1 MNKNLFLVLYI
12 SLSIIATLLLG
23 NIIVIGDKLGQI
35 THIYI
40 EYALYVAMLILAFI
54 YVLRPIIK
62 VHRAPEFP
70 KLSVNE
76 NWDSKQLYSFAMD
89 LIHNCDYIKDKKIRK
104 EHISKF
110 KDNISGNI
118 GYTQGL
124 RDYISKELSIRMD
137 GDKKMGVIG
146 INERIKEWAKS
157 IFMVTAVSQ
166 NSKFDTIAVML
177 MNYKMISD
185 IVLASGFRP
194 TKPHMFKIY
203 VKVLTTALITYCTSE
218 VFTDVGGVA
227 PFDISDD
234 DVSIEDNDV
243 DAGGEFNV
251 DDESFSETVQ
261 SNLGKLKIPGILI
274 GSAVQGSVN
283 ALMTLRIGYVVK
295 AYLIEGSGALSGTKN
310 KRKTKRMAIKSAY
323 SALPSVVMSAT
334 GSLTKGTYN
343 MLKKAFTSQEE

>member
-1 MNKNLFLVLYI
+1 MSRNLK
-12 SLSIIATLLLG
+12 IIAVTFFFVIVNLILG
-23 NIIVIGDKLGQI
+23 NIIIIGDKLGQI

-40 EYALYVAMLILAFI
+40 EYSFYILMILLFCMYV
-54 YVLRPIIK
+54 VLPVYR
-62 VHRAPEFP
+62 VHKAPEFP
-70 KLSVNE
+70 TLSVE
-76 NWDSKQLYSFAMD
+76 GKGSTKQLYTFAKC
-89 LIHNCDYIKDKKIRK
+89 LSANYSYIKDEKIRK
-104 EHISKF
+104 EQQEDFSKSIKNADTAKLKF
-110 KDNISGNI
+110 V
-118 GYTQGL
+118 
-124 RDYISKELSIRMD
+124 ISKEIERRIN
-137 GDKKMGVIG
+137 GDKELGVLG

-157 IFMVTAVSQ
+157 VFMVTAVSQ

-261 SNLGKLKIPGILI
+261 SNLGNLKIPGILI
-274 GSAVQGSVN
+274 GSAVQGSLN

-295 AYLIEGSGALSGTKN
+295 AYLIEGSGALSGTRN

>member
-1 MNKNLFLVLYI
+1 M
-12 SLSIIATLLLG
+12 LS
-23 NIIVIGDKLGQI
+23 NIIIIGDKLGQI
-35 THIYI
+35 THVYI
-40 EYALYVAMLILAFI
+40 EYCFYIVLILLFSVYVILPI
-54 YVLRPIIK
+54 YR
-62 VHRAPEFP
+62 VHKAPEFP
-70 KLSVNE
+70 TLSVEGKN
-76 NWDSKQLYSFAMD
+76 SSRQLYTLAKHLSA
-89 LIHNCDYIKDKKIRK
+89 NCSYVKDVKIRK
-104 EHISKF
+104 RHHEKFSKDISSHSADIPELKIL
-110 KDNISGNI
+110 ISEEI
-118 GYTQGL
+118 GRRING
-124 RDYISKELSIRMD
+124 DKEL
-137 GDKKMGVIG
+137 GVLG

-157 IFMVTAVSQ
+157 VFMVTAVSQ

-261 SNLGKLKIPGILI
+261 SNLGKLKIPGILV
-274 GSAVQGSVN
+274 GSAVQGSLN

-295 AYLIEGSGALSGTKN
+295 AYLIEGSGALSGTRN